1 MRSTRSSY
9 TSHQQL
15 ALGAAV
21 PPRKPRPTPMRSRS
35 AQQAAGWALALL
47 AVAYAV
53 GVLVQ

>member
-53 GVLVQ
+53 SVLVQ